1 MAGRVNDSMEVKLAR
16 IEENL
21 KNLTQLMKDG
31 FEAID
36 RRLRDEFVRKDEFES
51 IKIQVSSNTKS
62 RNWTITFFFT
72 TTIGLIGSLIAFI
85 VNLIQK

>member
-31 FEAID
+31 FESID
-36 RRLRDEFVRKDEFES
+36 RRLRDEFVRKEEFER
-51 IKIQVSSNTKS
+51 IKGQVKNNTKV
-62 RNWTITFFFT
+62 RN
-72 TTIGLIGSLIAFI
+72 GLIAF
-85 VNLIQK
+85 VLTGVLASLLALILQK